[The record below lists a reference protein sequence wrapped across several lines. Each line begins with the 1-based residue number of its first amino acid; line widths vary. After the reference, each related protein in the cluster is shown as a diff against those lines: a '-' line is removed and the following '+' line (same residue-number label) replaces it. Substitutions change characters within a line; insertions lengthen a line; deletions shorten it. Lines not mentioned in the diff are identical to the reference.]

1 MAERLERRRRTW
13 RGGRPRAPGV
23 RAGGRALLVV
33 GVAVGVAV
41 LLLFPIIARL
51 WAGALPVAP
60 ATGPA
65 LPALVGGRSGQVH
78 DLPEFVTMTPDQ
90 VSRIVGGGVRAEA
103 REIGRLARASFG
115 LRGERLIAR
124 AVAVSVGSPLARLPF
139 VAASRLGDENDL
151 AALLIEAAA
160 ISEPT
165 GAQLNRSDRYAD
177 AGPVALALLRDAGR
191 DESCAP
197 QLNEAFLLASAS
209 PYAEP
214 NLTQRAYRRA
224 VAACPDDPTALWA
237 LGQYESVQI
246 DPSAAAATFATLV
259 RRFPPVS
266 AGWSGYGD
274 NVMRIGYS
282 LQDNGEPFAARRQYA
297 LALALYRRADALA
310 PGSGPRS
317 GIGRALAALDQPGAA
332 VAVQRRALAGRTDSA
347 DLEAR
352 LLDYLQR
359 AHEFTAAVAVATR
372 METLARFPAGPA
384 LFAEPPTPDGY
395 STTVL
400 GSEDANEPMSTG
412 AGTMAPVEVTLEQVH
427 ALVSP
432 SVSSYL
438 SYLPLYL
445 PMGGIGGLARW
456 CPEFSRLTDLLLSG
470 HPATLLA
477 NLSGAGNDLRGT
489 RSNDC
494 GTEPPDDYDQMLGSV
509 DVQELA
515 GVAELELGN
524 VAKARAFGK
533 ADASPSGPSSL
544 SYLEELRQNLWR
556 YAGNYTH
563 AALAAAQWATQL
575 PGDRQAVIE
584 EGQIAFLRHRY
595 DEAATDFA
603 VADNDAQY
611 ASAAASDGQ
620 ALALLDEGTAL
631 EYAGHR
637 AEALTTL
644 TSAGD
649 TGIRSYVA
657 SGGANGTSN
666 GAAYA
671 TFAQEQSADLLLNSN
686 DLVDAARG
694 YATAASSMQ
703 RANLSGPGTYPA
715 GSGMVGP
722 SVLDNNYAIA
732 ELAVGDPA
740 MAATLARSS
749 IGDDPGDAIFWWT
762 EGDAQRELGHR
773 DRAIA
778 DYRAAVQR
786 DPTEFPAANN
796 LGVLL
801 LDAGQTGAA
810 VSALRRSVGA
820 APGYATGWFNLGI
833 ALGRQGPLHL
843 LASEG
848 SLARADQLNP
858 ALAKRAPNPFFDNS
872 VYISHLDLSKPL
884 PAKWTF
890 ANSQIQSPL
899 AAAGLSTI
907 LVMALTLARS
917 LAARGGQSN
926 AQKWLSTFERYER
939 KLERTV
945 PGGPLLA
952 LVATVV
958 LLLWP
963 LHSGPEAGWAFGTP
977 YAIGLT
983 ILVMIVLGVRRLAA
997 AGTHTAMRE
1006 ETWLPGVA
1014 LGLGLAIVGLSWA
1027 PLPVLRAPGNATRLH
1042 WAAPTAAGALA
1053 LALLLLAT
1061 WLDVPV
1067 ARNLGAAALVM
1078 TASLLTPVKPLD
1090 GATISAA
1097 SAGTLPS
1104 IAVLGTAVL
1113 LLLGLL

>member
-1 MAERLERRRRTW
+1 
-13 RGGRPRAPGV
+13 V
-23 RAGGRALLVV
+23 RAGRRALPIV

-51 WAGALPVAP
+51 WADALPVAP
-60 ATGPA
+60 RTGPA
-65 LPALVGGRSGQVH
+65 LPPLAAGRSGEVH
-78 DLPEFVTMTPDQ
+78 DLPEFLTMTPDQ
-90 VSRIVGGGVRAEA
+90 VSRIVAGGVRAEA
-103 REIGRLARASFG
+103 AEIGRLATASFG

-124 AVAVSVGSPLARLPF
+124 AVAVPVGSPLPRLPI
-139 VAASRLGDENDL
+139 VAVSRLGKENDL

-165 GAQLNRSDRYAD
+165 GTQLNRSDRYAD
-177 AGPVALALLRDAGR
+177 AGPVALALIRDAGR
-191 DESCAP
+191 EQACAP

-237 LGQYESVQI
+237 LGQYQAVQI

-259 RRFPPVS
+259 RRFPRVN
-266 AGWSGYGD
+266 AGWSGDGD
-274 NVMRIGYS
+274 NVMRIGYN
-282 LQDNGEPFAARRQYA
+282 LQDNGEPFAARQQYG
-297 LALALYRRADALA
+297 LALALYRRAEAVA
-310 PGSGPRS
+310 PGPGTRS
-317 GIGRALAALDQPGAA
+317 GVARALAALDQPGAA
-332 VAVQRRALAGRTDSA
+332 VAVQRRALAALPESA

-352 LLDYLQR
+352 LVDYLER
-359 AHEFTAAVAVATR
+359 AHQFAAAVAVATR
-372 METLARFPAGPA
+372 MGTGHRFPAGPA

-412 AGTMAPVEVTLEQVH
+412 AGTMAPVEVTLEQLH
-427 ALVSP
+427 AFISP
-432 SVSSYL
+432 TVASYL

-456 CPEFSRLTDLLLSG
+456 CPQWSRLTDLLLSG

-477 NLSGAGNDLRGT
+477 NLSGAGNDLRG
-489 RSNDC
+489 RQQGDC
-494 GTEPPDDYDQMLGSV
+494 ATEPPDDYDQTLGTV
-509 DVQELA
+509 DVRELA
-515 GVAELELGN
+515 GVAELELGD
-524 VAKARAFGK
+524 VAKARAFGR
-533 ADASPSGPSSL
+533 ADPSGPSSL

-556 YAGNYTH
+556 YAGNYSH
-563 AALAAAQWATQL
+563 AALAAAQWAKQL
-575 PGDRQAVIE
+575 PSDRQAVIE
-584 EGQIAFLRHRY
+584 EGQIAVLRHRY

-603 VADNDAQY
+603 VVFNDAQY
-611 ASAAASDGQ
+611 ASASASDGQ

-631 EYAGHR
+631 EYARRR
-637 AEALTTL
+637 AEALATL
-644 TSAGD
+644 ASASD

-657 SGGANGTSN
+657 SGGPNGTSS
-666 GAAYA
+666 GALYA
-671 TFAQEQSADLLLNSN
+671 FFAQQQSADLLLNAN

-694 YATAASSMQ
+694 YAAAANSMQ
-703 RANLSGPGTYPA
+703 RTNFSGAGTYSV
-715 GSGMVGP
+715 GNDVVGP

-732 ELAVGDPA
+732 ELAAGDPA

-749 IGDDPGDAIFWWT
+749 IGDDPGDGIFWWT
-762 EGDAQRELGHR
+762 EGDAQRELGHWGP
-773 DRAIA
+773 AIA
-778 DYRAAVQR
+778 DYRAALAR

-801 LDAGQTGAA
+801 LDRGQTGAA
-810 VSALRRSVGA
+810 VAALRRSVGA

-848 SLARADQLNP
+848 SLARADQLNS
-858 ALAKRAPNPFFDNS
+858 ALAKRAPKPFFDNT

-884 PAKWTF
+884 PPKWTF
-890 ANSQIQSPL
+890 ASSQIHSPL

-907 LVMALTLARS
+907 LVIALTLARS
-917 LAARGGQSN
+917 LAARGGQGN
-926 AQKWLSTFERYER
+926 AKKWLGAFERYER
-939 KLERTV
+939 KLELAV

-952 LVATVV
+952 LVATIV

-977 YAIGLT
+977 YAIGLA

-997 AGTHTAMRE
+997 AGTHTPMRE

-1014 LGLGLAIVGLSWA
+1014 LGLVLAIIGLSWA
-1027 PLPVLRAPGNATRLH
+1027 PLPVVRARGKATSLH
-1042 WAAPTAAGALA
+1042 WAAPTASGALA

-1090 GATISAA
+1090 GATVSTTAA
-1097 SAGTLPS
+1097 GPLPS

>member
-1 MAERLERRRRTW
+1 M
-13 RGGRPRAPGV
+13 
-23 RAGGRALLVV
+23 V

-51 WAGALPVAP
+51 WADAMPVAP
-60 ATGPA
+60 PTGPA
-65 LPALVGGRSGQVH
+65 LPPLVAGRSGQVH
-78 DLPEFVTMTPDQ
+78 DLPEFVTLTPDQ
-90 VSRIVGGGVRAEA
+90 VSTIVAGGVGAEA
-103 REIGRLARASFG
+103 AEIGRLATATFG
-115 LRGERLIAR
+115 PGGERLIAR
-124 AVAVSVGSPLARLPF
+124 AVAVPVGSPLARLPI

-151 AALLIEAAA
+151 AALLIEGAA

-165 GAQLNRSDRYAD
+165 GVHLNRSDRYAD
-177 AGPVALALLRDAGR
+177 AGPVAFALLRDAGR
-191 DESCAP
+191 EDACGP
-197 QLNEAFLLASAS
+197 RLNQAFLLASAS

-224 VAACPDDPTALWA
+224 VAACPDDATALWA
-237 LGQYESVQI
+237 LGQYQSVQI
-246 DPSAAAATFATLV
+246 DPSAAAPTFATLV
-259 RRFPPVS
+259 RRFPRVN
-266 AGWSGYGD
+266 AGWSGDGD
-274 NVMRIGYS
+274 NVMRIGYN
-282 LQDNGEPFAARRQYA
+282 LQDNGEPFAARQQYA
-297 LALALYRRADALA
+297 LALALYRRAEALA
-310 PGSGPRS
+310 PGPGTRS
-317 GIGRALAALDQPGAA
+317 GVARALAALDQPGAA
-332 VAVQRRALAGRTDSA
+332 VAVQRRALAALPDSA

-352 LLDYLQR
+352 LVDYLER
-359 AHEFTAAVAVATR
+359 AHQFAAAVAVATR
-372 METLARFPAGPA
+372 MQTGRRFPAGPA
-384 LFAEPPTPDGY
+384 LFAEPPTPDDY

-412 AGTMAPVEVTLEQVH
+412 AGAMAPVEVTLE
-427 ALVSP
+427 P
-432 SVSSYL
+432 SHTFVLPTVASYL

-456 CPEFSRLTDLLLSG
+456 CPQWSRLTDLLLSG

-477 NLSGAGNDLRGT
+477 NLSGAGNDLRGPQQD
-489 RSNDC
+489 DC
-494 GTEPPDDYDQMLGSV
+494 ATEPPDDYDETLGTV

-524 VAKARAFGK
+524 VAKARAFGR
-533 ADASPSGPSSL
+533 ADPSGPSSL

-563 AALAAAQWATQL
+563 AALAAAQWAKQL

-603 VADNDAQY
+603 VAFNDAQY
-611 ASAAASDGQ
+611 ASASASDGQ

-631 EYAGHR
+631 AYAGRR
-637 AEALTTL
+637 AEALATL
-644 TSAGD
+644 ASASD

-657 SGGANGTSN
+657 SGGANGTSS

-671 TFAQEQSADLLLNSN
+671 FFAQQQSADLLLNTN

-694 YATAASSMQ
+694 YAAAANSMQ
-703 RANLSGPGTYPA
+703 RTFRGPGTYSV
-715 GSGMVGP
+715 GSDVVGP

-732 ELAVGDPA
+732 ELAVDDPA
-740 MAATLARSS
+740 MAATLSRRS

-773 DRAIA
+773 GRAIT
-778 DYRAAVQR
+778 DYQAALAR

-801 LDAGQTGAA
+801 LDRGQTGAA

-848 SLARADQLNP
+848 SLARADQLNS
-858 ALAKRAPNPFFDNS
+858 ALAKRAPKPFFDNT

-884 PAKWTF
+884 PPKWTF
-890 ANSQIQSPL
+890 ASSQIQSPL

-907 LVMALTLARS
+907 LVIALTLARS
-917 LAARGGQSN
+917 LAARAGQSN
-926 AQKWLSTFERYER
+926 AKKWLGAFERYER
-939 KLERTV
+939 KLELPV

-952 LVATVV
+952 LVATIV

-997 AGTHTAMRE
+997 AGTHTPMRE

-1014 LGLGLAIVGLSWA
+1014 LGIVLAIIGLSWA
-1027 PLPVLRAPGNATRLH
+1027 PLPVVRARGKATSVH

-1090 GATISAA
+1090 GATVSTT
-1097 SAGTLPS
+1097 SAGPLPS